1 MGSVGAQPR
10 EEHGGRVR
18 LTEPSSRAKPPARQA
33 GDWVKLATPTPSRH
47 GTEWIVVEHYLGTF
61 RTLRID
67 VTAGSVRVRRVV
79 VEFHNG
85 KSSTFDIDRYLTA
98 RHPSAYVDLGA
109 PRAIDRIV
117 VTTARKPAGSYEVH
131 GSFGQTQ
138 ADELVA
144 RK

>member
-1 MGSVGAQPR
+1 MRIPAVVAVVLAFGTPGMASAP
-10 EEHGGRVR
+10 GGQWVN
-18 LTEPSSRAKPPARQA
+18 LAESTSS
-33 GDWVKLATPTPSRH
+33 GD
-47 GTEWIVVEHYLGTF
+47 GIEWIAVDHYLGTL

-67 VTAGSVRVRRVV
+67 VTAGAVHVRRVV

-85 KSSTFDIDRYLTA
+85 KSSTFEVDRYLTA

-109 PRAIDRIV
+109 PREIDRIV
-117 VTTARKPAGSYEVH
+117 VTTSRSPSGSYEVH

-144 RK
+144 MN